1 METEPES
8 IQSIVDFSLI
18 FLSTSSSIEILFEF
32 LLIFGLIICSAL
44 VSGSEVAYFSLTAN
58 HVESLKH
65 SSDRRKHLILRLKEK
80 PRLLLATIL
89 ISNNFINIAIVILSE
104 FAIRHLFNDGT
115 AFFEWANVIVGS
127 NYWPFGMEAP
137 RLSNIIQF
145 TITVL
150 GVTFV
155 LVLFGEVAP
164 KIYAK
169 INNVQLATFMARPL
183 NFLMNIFGWPSRIL
197 VTGTN
202 IIERR
207 LEKRKKG
214 SGFTSLEEIDEAID
228 LTVSQEL
235 YAEQEIDIL
244 KNIEKFGEVS
254 VKQIMR
260 SRVDVVA
267 VDFRTSFSELMDV
280 VKESG
285 FSRIPVYENDFDN
298 ITGILYA
305 KDLLGHLQDKDG
317 AFEWQELIRMDV
329 LYVPEAKKI
338 DDLLREFQRK
348 HLHLAIVVDEY
359 GGTSGIVTLEDIL
372 EEIIGEIKDEFDVE
386 TELKC
391 KKIDDFNFIF
401 DGKTLLND
409 IYRVLDIDNDVFDEV
424 RGDADSLAGLV
435 LELLGQMP
443 ETNAIVEYNNF
454 QFKIVSI
461 TKRRIKD
468 VQITTPFKALV
479 NKTAVS

>member
-8 IQSIVDFSLI
+8 IQFLVDLPII
-18 FLSTSSSIEILFEF
+18 FLSTVSSIEILIGF
-32 LLIFGLIICSAL
+32 LVILVLILFSAL
-44 VSGSEVAYFSLTAN
+44 VSGSEVAFFSLTAN
-58 HVESLKH
+58 DLEDLKH
-65 SSDRRKHLILRLKEK
+65 SSDQRSHKILRLKEK

-104 FAIRHLFNDGT
+104 FIISQMFDGG
-115 AFFEWANVIVGS
+115 AVFLVWANALIEMG
-127 NYWPFGMEAP
+127 WPFSSDAN
-137 RLSNIIQF
+137 RLSEIFQF
-145 TITVL
+145 IITVL
-150 GVTFV
+150 GVTFI

-169 INNVQLATFMARPL
+169 IHNVQLAKFMAGPL
-183 NFLMNIFGWPSRIL
+183 AFLMNVFGWPSRML
-197 VTGTN
+197 VQGTN
-202 IIERR
+202 IIEKR

-214 SGFTSLEEIDEAID
+214 TGFTSLEEIDEAID
-228 LTVSQEL
+228 LTVSQES
-235 YAEQEIDIL
+235 YAKEEIDIL
-244 KNIEKFGEVS
+244 KNIVKFGEVS

-267 VDFRTSFSELMDV
+267 VDFRTSFEELIDV

-305 KDLLGHLQDKDG
+305 KDLLGHIHEKDNK
-317 AFEWQELIRMDV
+317 FEWQELIRMDI

-338 DDLLREFQRK
+338 DDLLREFQKK
-348 HLHLAIVVDEY
+348 HLHMAIVVDEY
-359 GGTSGIVTLEDIL
+359 GGTAGIVTLEDIL
-372 EEIIGEIKDEFDVE
+372 EEIIGEIKDEFDLE
-386 TELKC
+386 TEVKC
-391 KKIDDFNFIF
+391 KKIDDYNFVF

-409 IYRVLDIDNDVFDEV
+409 IYRILDIDNEVFDEI

-443 ETNAIVEYNNF
+443 EANAVVEYNNF
-454 QFKIVSI
+454 KFKIVSI

-468 VQITTPFKALV
+468 VQITIPIKKGIKKSLA
-479 NKTAVS
+479 S